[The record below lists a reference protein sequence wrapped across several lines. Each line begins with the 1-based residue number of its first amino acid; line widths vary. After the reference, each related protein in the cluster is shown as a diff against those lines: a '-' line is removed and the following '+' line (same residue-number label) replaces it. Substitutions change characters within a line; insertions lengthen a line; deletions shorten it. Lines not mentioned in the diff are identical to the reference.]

1 MMKSTTTI
9 ATMMNSAVG
18 NDAAAAI
25 DVATE
30 VLGSVITSIAA
41 MKMVMVLVPRTQAR
55 GHKRKSAAYHM
66 PARGMHGR
74 ASEWMSNDRKE
85 SKGGRMDSERACS
98 CEAVEIAHRQ
108 SQWLD
113 CEALVPP
120 RVRSSSARRASKKM
134 VDLDRYRGPL
144 TVLVGAIFHSDDDF
158 SIERRAAGERR
169 KCMNSAKG
177 RGFNAAC
184 VPRPSPCVR
193 RLLLCPSRVAVEE
206 VPCPEKQ
213 AEG

>member
-25 DVATE
+25 GIATE
-30 VLGSVITSIAA
+30 VLGSVITAIAA
-41 MKMVMVLVPRTQAR
+41 MKMVMTFVPRMQAQKCR
-55 GHKRKSAAYHM
+55 IYHM
-66 PARGMHGR
+66 PGRGMHGR
-74 ASEWMSNDRKE
+74 ASAWMSNDGKE
-85 SKGGRMDSERACS
+85 AKGGRMDSERACS

-113 CEALVPP
+113 CESLVPP

-144 TVLVGAIFHSDDDF
+144 TVLVGAIFHSDDEV
-158 SIERRAAGERR
+158 SNERRAAGERR
-169 KCMNSAKG
+169 KCMNSAK
-177 RGFNAAC
+177 
-184 VPRPSPCVR
+184 
-193 RLLLCPSRVAVEE
+193 
-206 VPCPEKQ
+206 
-213 AEG
+213 AEGSTALAVVAGLPRRGHGPCRRGHAATME

>member
-1 MMKSTTTI
+1 
-9 ATMMNSAVG
+9 
-18 NDAAAAI
+18 
-25 DVATE
+25 
-30 VLGSVITSIAA
+30 
-41 MKMVMVLVPRTQAR
+41 
-55 GHKRKSAAYHM
+55 
-66 PARGMHGR
+66 
-74 ASEWMSNDRKE
+74 
-85 SKGGRMDSERACS
+85 MDSVRACS

-120 RVRSSSARRASKKM
+120 RVRPSSACRASKKM

-177 RGFNAAC
+177 RGFNTPCQPPSGSAVRLASRAVRFRHHGIVASPGSLSVLETKGAVAPNRAVARPRAPRSGANGAAQ
-184 VPRPSPCVR
+184 R
-193 RLLLCPSRVAVEE
+193 R
-206 VPCPEKQ
+206 
-213 AEG
+213 

>member
-1 MMKSTTTI
+1 M
-9 ATMMNSAVG
+9 
-18 NDAAAAI
+18 
-25 DVATE
+25 
-30 VLGSVITSIAA
+30 
-41 MKMVMVLVPRTQAR
+41 
-55 GHKRKSAAYHM
+55 
-66 PARGMHGR
+66 
-74 ASEWMSNDRKE
+74 
-85 SKGGRMDSERACS
+85 RMDSVHACS

-120 RVRSSSARRASKKM
+120 RVRPSSACRASKKM

-144 TVLVGAIFHSDDDF
+144 AVLVGANFHSGDDF
-158 SIERRAAGERR
+158 SIEGRTEEGKR

-206 VPCPEKQ
+206 VPCP
-213 AEG
+213 